1 MKWSNS
7 VIMVEARAYDEV
19 GSGVT
24 GGVINILG
32 NTMVDKLAYMY
43 SEDKFQSFLVFEPS
57 HDRPIHPPSAVTNT
71 KFLLLFLS

>member
-7 VIMVEARAYDEV
+7 GIMVEAHAYDEV

-24 GGVINILG
+24 GGVFNIPG

-43 SEDKFQSFLVFEPS
+43 SEDEFQSFLVFES
-57 HDRPIHPPSAVTNT
+57 AHERPIPPPTAVTNT
-71 KFLLLFLS
+71 QFLLL